1 MEMLDKIVNLMPS
14 LPAGSKL
21 MVGGAN
27 GRRLRMRNVFA
38 APIDMAKDFVA
49 PLVPKNEEQ
58 IEFLEHALKDNYNFV
73 FGSMQSKELRTLV
86 NAMSLNSV
94 KKDTKMIHQGDKG
107 DYLYVL
113 QSGTVKFVVDGVEV
127 GEASNSGTVIGELA
141 LLYDCPRAATVVAT
155 TDCEVWRVSQ
165 HVFRRI
171 KAAYALQNDHE
182 TRSALRQISFFQD
195 LPQEYIHRL
204 ADSIFI
210 RNFQQDEVLIRKGEE
225 GETLIIIKEGH
236 VLATDISIGGTK
248 YADVSLGPGEYFGER
263 PIVMGTPNV
272 GTVTA
277 TTDGKAW
284 FLTKERF
291 LRTLGHLNLNEM
303 IRKGQERKILVSASG
318 SEVATPLSVKITVSL
333 IFIMFRSFVPRWQFP
348 CLNTPIFPQLK

>member
-1 MEMLDKIVNLMPS
+1 MEVLDKLVSLMPS
-14 LPAGSKL
+14 LVPG
-21 MVGGAN
+21 VGGHHLDKLGTNA
-27 GRRLRMRNVFA
+27 RRLRMRNVFA
-38 APIDMAKDFVA
+38 APIEMAKDFVA

-58 IEFLEHALKDNYNFV
+58 IEFLEHALKDNFV

-86 NAMSLNSV
+86 NAMTLNSV
-94 KKDTKMIHQGDKG
+94 KKGTKMIQQGDKG

-113 QSGTVKFVVDGVEV
+113 QSGTVKFMVDGVEV
-127 GEASNSGTVIGELA
+127 GEASSSGTVIGELA

-171 KAAYALQNDHE
+171 KAAYALQNDLE
-182 TRSALRQISFFQD
+182 TRSALRKISFFQD
-195 LPQEYIHRL
+195 LPQEYVHIL
-204 ADSIFI
+204 ADSMFI
-210 RNFQQDEVLIRKGEE
+210 RNFKQDEVLIRKGDE

-236 VLATDISIGGTK
+236 LLATDISIGKTK
-248 YADVSLGPGEYFGER
+248 YADSFLGPGDFFGER

-272 GTVTA
+272 ATVTA

-291 LRTLGHLNLNEM
+291 LRTLGHLNLDEL
-303 IRKGQERKILVSASG
+303 IRKGQERKILVSASRG
-318 SEVATPLSVKITVSL
+318 KVATPLYV
-333 IFIMFRSFVPRWQFP
+333 
-348 CLNTPIFPQLK
+348 